1 MSLNDFFFFS
11 FFLFFFPQIFNTQD
25 RLGSVWYYWLGC
37 HMNFSSLGYTTTKF
51 KPWPSVAAGHPSFD
65 CNPIFRME
73 NASLS
78 IFFWFISFLIFSLI
92 IPKRPLIILN
102 FELIN
107 QIYFKVYDYKWWSNL
122 SLRYIYIFDHAT
134 NHQLLGWVSIYLL
147 DY

>member
-1 MSLNDFFFFS
+1 MINWKRLNFTHTQREQIYKQLTQTSIILSWLLSLNDFFSCFS

-37 HMNFSSLGYTTTKF
+37 HVNFSSLGYTTTKF

-78 IFFWFISFLIFSLI
+78 IFLVYLIFNYLFNH
-92 IPKRPLIILN
+92 PKETPNYIE
-102 FELIN
+102 FWIN
-107 QIYFKVYDYKWWSNL
+107 
-122 SLRYIYIFDHAT
+122 
-134 NHQLLGWVSIYLL
+134 
-147 DY
+147 